1 MYYELK
7 KSIKKPHI
15 IFLVLFFVIWGL
27 ILPSFLTWQ
36 YWHVNLNAGYE
47 KKSDVVCH
55 IEDLGFNSMQD
66 NSQMVKLQQEEY
78 AYLTESEIPSFLVEF
93 FYESAFNKISITN
106 IAQAYYTYGI
116 SQMPIR
122 KLLDSGKP
130 RSLRKVQKMMEEN
143 QSNIYKKQLE
153 MLKSVGKP
161 QIEYT
166 TFIQYYETFTSIS
179 MIVVITFLLLIFSN
193 TGSQEYTSKMNL
205 ILYSSPIN
213 KRKIFVNKITLIII
227 FGSVAT
233 FLLDLCHFVIF
244 FVAGYGENLDIKLN
258 SMSLDFVYC
267 PYNINVFQYF
277 ILKFIFQQITII
289 VVAAALVFFS
299 MRWKSSIITI
309 AIVGIATVGGYSL
322 ALMELDRTVFVRYSL
337 GAGMSPSFI
346 FKDYYALG
354 IGDCVI
360 LYPILYISW
369 LFILFFLCVWRLF
382 ALAKGKKSSV

>member
-179 MIVVITFLLLIFSN
+179 MID
-193 TGSQEYTSKMNL
+193 
-205 ILYSSPIN
+205 
-213 KRKIFVNKITLIII
+213 RKSTR
-227 FGSVAT
+227 
-233 FLLDLCHFVIF
+233 
-244 FVAGYGENLDIKLN
+244 LN
-258 SMSLDFVYC
+258 SSH
-267 PYNINVFQYF
+267 
-277 ILKFIFQQITII
+277 
-289 VVAAALVFFS
+289 
-299 MRWKSSIITI
+299 
-309 AIVGIATVGGYSL
+309 
-322 ALMELDRTVFVRYSL
+322 
-337 GAGMSPSFI
+337 
-346 FKDYYALG
+346 
-354 IGDCVI
+354 
-360 LYPILYISW
+360 
-369 LFILFFLCVWRLF
+369 
-382 ALAKGKKSSV
+382 

>member
-15 IFLVLFFVIWGL
+15 TFLALFFIIWGL

-55 IEDLGFNSMQD
+55 IEKLGLDSIKNK
-66 NSQMVKLQQEEY
+66 SQMVKLQQEEY

-93 FYESAFNKISITN
+93 FYESPFNKISITN
-106 IAQAYYTYGI
+106 IAQSYYTYGI
-116 SQMPIR
+116 SEMPIR

-130 RSLRKVQKMMEEN
+130 RSLRKVKKMVEEN
-143 QSNIYKKQLE
+143 QSNVYKKQLE
-153 MLKSVGKP
+153 MLESVGKP

-166 TFIQYYETFTSIS
+166 TFIQYYEIFTSIS
-179 MIVVITFLLLIFSN
+179 MVGVITFLILIFSN

-213 KRKIFVNKITLIII
+213 KRKVFVNKMVLIMI
-227 FGSVAT
+227 FGSVVMI
-233 FLLDLCHFVIF
+233 LLNLCHFIIF
-244 FVAGYGENLDIKLN
+244 FVAGYGKNLDIQLN
-258 SMSLDFVYC
+258 SMSLDFAYC

-289 VVAAALVFFS
+289 VVAAALVFLS

-309 AIVGIATVGGYSL
+309 AIVGIATIGGYSL
-322 ALMELDRTVFVRYSL
+322 ALMELDRTIFVRYSL
-337 GAGMSPSFI
+337 GTGMSPRFI

-369 LFILFFLCVWRLF
+369 LFVLFFLCVWRLF
-382 ALAKGKKSSV
+382 ALAKGKKSSI